1 MARRIKPESA
11 GSGAVGFNMTPMM
24 DCVFN
29 LIIFF
34 ILTSQFTRLETEEV
48 VLPKSITAI
57 SKDTTTFRNVVIN
70 IVNPDNP
77 TVIVFGQKVD
87 HQIRGGE
94 NELTQLLKGRKA
106 SLTAGDTINVILRA
120 DAEVP
125 YEDVARVMLATGA
138 AQIQGWW
145 ITTEIDRKDQKGPP

>member
-1 MARRIKPESA
+1 MARRIKSTVA
-11 GSGAVGFNMTPMM
+11 GTGAVGFNMTPMI
-24 DCVFN
+24 DIVFN

-48 VLPKSITAI
+48 VLPTSITAV

-70 IVNPDNP
+70 IVNPDSP

-87 HQIRGGE
+87 HQIRGVE
-94 NELTQLLKGRKA
+94 NELTQLLKSRKA
-106 SLTAGDTINVILRA
+106 SLASGETMNVILRA
-120 DAEVP
+120 DAEVA
-125 YEDVARVMLATGA
+125 YEEVARVMLAAGA

-145 ITTEIDRKDQKGPP
+145 ITTEIEKKNPKGPS

>member
-1 MARRIKPESA
+1 MARKKKSTVA
-11 GSGAVGFNMTPMM
+11 GTGAVSFNMTPMI
-24 DCVFN
+24 DIVFN
-29 LIIFF
+29 LLIFF
-34 ILTSQFTRLETEEV
+34 ILTSQFTRLEIEDV

-57 SKDTTTFRNVVIN
+57 NKDTTTFRNVVIN
-70 IVNPDNP
+70 IVNPDSP

-106 SLTAGDTINVILRA
+106 SLTAGETMNVILRA

-125 YEDVARVMLATGA
+125 YEDVARVMLAAGA

-145 ITTEIDRKDQKGPP
+145 ITTEIDKKEPKGAP

>member
-1 MARRIKPESA
+1 MARKKRYT
-11 GSGAVGFNMTPMM
+11 GTGTGAVGFNMTPMI
-24 DCVFN
+24 DLVFN

-34 ILTSQFTRLETEEV
+34 ILTSQFTRLETEDV
-48 VLPKSITAI
+48 VLPKSITAVN
-57 SKDTTTFRNVVIN
+57 KDTTTFRNVVIN

-87 HQIRGGE
+87 HQIRGVE

-106 SLTAGDTINVILRA
+106 SLAADETMNVILRA

-125 YEDVARVMLATGA
+125 YEDVARVMLAAGA

-145 ITTEIDRKDQKGPP
+145 ITTEIEKKDQKGAP